1 MITLQPVSTSDG
13 RAFYDMLQRIRP
25 ENGFENSAF
34 TMDYADFPAWLA
46 KRVDMSQGAVGVQSP
61 IETKPPAYGRRAE
74 LLLSAE
80 LTCAPQER
88 QGVLGLTG

>member
-1 MITLQPVSTSDG
+1 MASGQSEGRNAGVKLIQEYKGAAANTNGGQGFAWDCFAAAFVS
-13 RAFYDMLQRIRP
+13 
-25 ENGFENSAF
+25 
-34 TMDYADFPAWLA
+34 
-46 KRVDMSQGAVGVQSP
+46 VGVQSP

-88 QGVLGLTG
+88 QGVLELTG